1 MTSDIFVFVE
11 CKDSKP
17 RKASLELL
25 SIGREMASRFSST
38 LFAVL
43 LGSGLKD
50 AAGTVARYAGK
61 TILVDNGSLAEYGW
75 DTYGSVLEGILKK
88 YEPMIVLG
96 TSSATGKDLFPRIA
110 ARLSTAMVSDA
121 VGIDLAGEGIKI
133 KKPLYGGKVIS
144 WIAPRA
150 DSAVIVTFRPNSF
163 AVNDAGESGEIIEEV
178 APVAGNPAMKILSS
192 ERKVSGK
199 VDLQE
204 ADFIICGGRGM
215 KAAENFAELDE
226 IADLMGGRTGAS
238 RTVIDSKWRDYDD
251 QIGKSGKT
259 VSPKLYIGCGLSG
272 ALHHIMGMDTS
283 KVIVAINK
291 DPNAPIFQY
300 ADYGIVDDVFA
311 VLPALKDELKK
322 TREET

>member
-1 MTSDIFVFVE
+1 MTRDVFVVVE

-17 RKASLELL
+17 RKASFELL

-38 LFAVL
+38 LFAVV
-43 LGSGLKD
+43 LGSGLAD
-50 AAGTVARYAGK
+50 AADAVARFAGK
-61 TILVDNGSLAEYGW
+61 TILVDDAALAEYGW
-75 DTYGSVLEGILKK
+75 DTYGSVLETILKK
-88 YEPMIVLG
+88 YEPMVVLG
-96 TSSATGKDLFPRIA
+96 TSSVTGKDLFPRMA
-110 ARLSTAMVSDA
+110 ARLSAAMVSDA
-121 VGIDLAGEGIKI
+121 VGVDMAGEGIRI

-144 WIAPRA
+144 WLAPKA
-150 DSAVIVTFRPNSF
+150 DSTVIVTFRPNSF
-163 AVNDAGESGEIIEEV
+163 AVADAGDAGEIIEE
-178 APVAGNPAMKILSS
+178 AAAVAGNSAMKTMSS
-192 ERKVSGK
+192 ERKTSGK

-215 KAAENFAELDE
+215 KAAENFAMLDE

-291 DPNAPIFQY
+291 DEEAPIFQV
-300 ADYGIVDDVFA
+300 ADYGLVADLFKA
-311 VLPALKDELKK
+311 VPELDEELKK
-322 TREET
+322 KGY